1 MLENSELGFVL
12 SSSDIEK
19 LKYFNSDGS
28 DRQTVV
34 VWVEARADKRFW
46 GIILTD
52 NEKYSFD
59 LKMADEFV
67 SQDGK
72 SGTGCKRLLAL
83 KNNGDLVLGKN
94 NIFCLDSDY
103 EFLVSIFDPTHKVE
117 CDYIYYTKI
126 HSIDNAFIHPDHAD
140 RVLENL
146 TACRIATL
154 CFKPSDLLSE
164 FSLDAFEMV
173 KLLSFSLKYLP
184 ETGMVFRSKLQE
196 QMASLKTLEINEPL
210 STSTIYL
217 NFRSSISVLI
227 QQLRSEIS
235 KSEDERY
242 INFEKTI
249 IDAGLNKS
257 NAHFF
262 VRGHD
267 LFEMIVSIFERI
279 SKDLRNR
286 EIARIKALNNNP
298 RDAIK
303 AVHNEWVSYG
313 DSLKT
318 GFYTANLEIDFLSE
332 TFDTLRRDYA

>member
-1 MLENSELGFVL
+1 MLENSDLGFVL

-46 GIILTD
+46 GVILND

-59 LKMADEFV
+59 LKTADEFV
-67 SQDGK
+67 SVDGK
-72 SGTGCKRLLAL
+72 TATGCKRLLSL

-94 NIFCLDSDY
+94 NIFCLDSDDD
-103 EFLVSIFDPTHKVE
+103 FLVSIFDPDHSAR

-126 HSIDNAFIHPDHAD
+126 HSIDNAFIHPGHAD

-146 TACRIATL
+146 TACRLTAL

-164 FSLDAFEMV
+164 FSFDAFEMV
-173 KLLSFSLKYLP
+173 KMLSFSLKYLP
-184 ETGMVFRSKLQE
+184 ETGIVFRSKLQE
-196 QMASLKTLEINEPL
+196 QMTSLKTIEINEPL
-210 STSTIYL
+210 STSKIYL
-217 NFRSSISVLI
+217 DFRSGMSGLV

-235 KSEDERY
+235 KSEEDRY
-242 INFEKTI
+242 IDFEKI
-249 IDAGLNKS
+249 IVNAGLNKT
-257 NAHFF
+257 NAHLF

-267 LFEMIVSIFERI
+267 MFEMVVSIFERI
-279 SKDLRNR
+279 SKDLRSR
-286 EIARIKALNNNP
+286 EIARIKSVNKNP

-303 AVHNEWVSYG
+303 AVHNEWVDYG

-332 TFDTLRRDYA
+332 TFDILKRDYA